1 MTQMKEEVAISAD
14 SWDPEK
20 HYRPMCMKCVESV
33 PKCLFTKFFQAQW
46 QQKQQKQK
54 LVEKTQDWKQDPI
67 LRVFSYNWAS

>member
-1 MTQMKEEVAISAD
+1 MTQMKEEVAIPAV

-20 HYRPMCMKCVESV
+20 DYRSMCVKCVETV

-46 QQKQQKQK
+46 QQQKQK
-54 LVEKTQDWKQDPI
+54 LMEKMQEWKKDPI